1 MKKYYAII
9 LLVLFTQLIFGLQDK
24 LIDELG
30 LNQDQV
36 TKIDKIIQDTKSKIE
51 ELRTQI
57 QIKQLDLKKL
67 LLQNETKKEAVK
79 DALYDIAKL
88 EAELKYLKYS
98 EEIDIFS
105 LLTEEQKEKY
115 KNIRIKNLK
124 NRDDKNER
132 KDKKDKKD
140 KNIK

>member
-9 LLVLFTQLIFGLQDK
+9 LLVLITQLIFGLQDK

-51 ELRTQI
+51 GIRTQI
-57 QIKQLDLKKL
+57 QVKQLDLKKL
-67 LLQNETKKEAVK
+67 LIQNETNKEVVK
-79 DALYDIAKL
+79 NALLDIAKL

-105 LLTEEQKEKY
+105 LMTEEQKEKY